1 MSLTA
6 HWFLPTTG
14 DSRDIA
20 PAGDDGHARPPSLEH
35 LAQIARAAEEVGFT
49 GALTPTGTWC
59 EESWITTAAL
69 LGVTQR
75 LRFLVAFRPGSI
87 TPTLAAQ
94 MASSYQRH
102 SGGRLLLNVVT
113 GGEDAEQ
120 RRFGDHLG
128 KAERYER
135 TGEFLKIL
143 RGAWSGEPF
152 DFAGAHYT
160 VEGATT
166 RAVPSP
172 VPTVYFGGASAAAED
187 IAVESAD
194 VYLCWGE
201 PPEMLRER
209 VARVRS
215 KVAAAGRSDLRF
227 GVRLHV
233 IARDTSEE
241 AWAETDRLLSVM
253 DPKVVASTQKALAA
267 SQSEGQ
273 RRMAELHG
281 GSTSKDALVV
291 APNLWAGVG
300 LVRGGA
306 GTALVGSFEE
316 VAERISELHDIG
328 FSEIILSG
336 HPHLE
341 EAYRVGE
348 GLLPLLRRSGLLE
361 DAPAPASTGPAGPV
375 YVAAAR

>member
-20 PAGDDGHARPPSLEH
+20 PAGDDGHARPPSIEH

-59 EESWITTAAL
+59 EDAWVTTAAL

-94 MASSYQRH
+94 MASAYQRH

-120 RRFGDHLG
+120 RRFGDHLD
-128 KAERYER
+128 KAGRYAR
-135 TGEFLKIL
+135 TAEFLQIL

-152 DFAGAHYT
+152 DFSGEHYV

-166 RAVPSP
+166 RAVPDP
-172 VPTVYFGGASAAAED
+172 QPTIYFGGASAAAED
-187 IAVESAD
+187 VAARHAD
-194 VYLCWGE
+194 VYLAWGE
-201 PPEMLRER
+201 PPAALAER
-209 VARVRS
+209 VARVRA
-215 KVAAAGRSDLRF
+215 KADEVGRTLRF

-241 AWAETDRLLSVM
+241 AWAETDRLLGVM

-281 GSTSKDALVV
+281 GSKEALVV

-316 VAERISELHDIG
+316 VADRIGELHDIG
-328 FSEIILSG
+328 FSEVILSG

-348 GLLPLLRRSGLLE
+348 GLLPLLRRRGLLE